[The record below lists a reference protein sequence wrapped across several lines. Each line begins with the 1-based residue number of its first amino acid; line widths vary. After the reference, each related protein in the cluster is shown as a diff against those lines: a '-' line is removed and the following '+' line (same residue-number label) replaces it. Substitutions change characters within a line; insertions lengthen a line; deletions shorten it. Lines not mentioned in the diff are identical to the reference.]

1 MIIRHSISIV
11 YLSTKFET
19 ILVILEWRYRVDMG
33 PMNQKLG
40 AEEGF
45 VYRPVK

>member
-1 MIIRHSISIV
+1 MSTRHSINIV

-19 ILVILEWRYRVDMG
+19 ILVILEWWYCGDVG

-40 AEEGF
+40 AEEGI
-45 VYRPVK
+45 VYWLVK